1 MLGIRQWNL
10 FPYINRNLI
19 AIRAHIFNNS
29 RLLITDFLKAI
40 NSSLSDDKNAN
51 STPKAFSARNCAKK
65 KCLLQKYPQYFLQT
79 HLGSII
85 VTELDYYLFIN

>member
-40 NSSLSDDKNAN
+40 NSSLSDMVTKKMQIAHQKHLALEIVQKKNV
-51 STPKAFSARNCAKK
+51 
-65 KCLLQKYPQYFLQT
+65 YFKNILNISCKLT
-79 HLGSII
+79 
-85 VTELDYYLFIN
+85 